1 MTFLVKDVF
10 HIFCVLG
17 IIDSHVPSAD
27 KVFKPRRGWI
37 LTCGRHHL
45 RHPATTAGR
54 LSAMKAK
61 NGNI

>member
-17 IIDSHVPSAD
+17 IIDSRVPSAD
-27 KVFKPRRGWI
+27 KVSQNKTDWI
-37 LTCGRHHL
+37 PTCSHQFP
-45 RHPATTAGR
+45 HPATTAGK